1 MLFLGSRRSTR
12 GRGACTLSSSLTTTA
27 APSVGNVS
35 TGAVFVTVPPGNSG
49 GITFDN
55 FSFSGTV
62 GTKYSKN
69 GGAFTA
75 LSSGTSLTF
84 ADGDT
89 IEMRGT
95 GMTAGESWTFSLTDN
110 TRSLVIGTYTITAS

>member
-1 MLFLGSRRSTR
+1 MSERI
-12 GRGACTLSSSLTTTA
+12 
-27 APSVGNVS
+27 PQSVAKRIGFRAYLAS
-35 TGAVFVTVPPGNSG
+35 DGKTPATGKTIA
-49 GITFDN
+49 ITI
-55 FSFSGTV
+55 
-62 GTKYSKN
+62 SKN

-95 GMTAGESWTFSLTDN
+95 GMTAGESWTFRLTDN
-110 TRSLVIGTYTITAS
+110 TRSLVIVTYTTTAS